1 MNLKKYILSLGLVF
15 GSALFT
21 LAIPPSK
28 MTAPSPALRSTE
40 DFAKLNPGDK
50 IALVCKECNSVTV
63 TSVESKEAAMQLCKE
78 GTTITCPSCK
88 MVAKV
93 VTHGPSGKEGT
104 HTVTKIVNEK
114 GEECMF
120 MAKLPN

>member
-21 LAIPPSK
+21 LAGPPSK
-28 MTAPSPALRSTE
+28 MTAPSPALRSSE

-50 IALVCKECNSVTV
+50 IALVCKECDTVTV
-63 TSVESKEAAMQLCKE
+63 QTVASKEEAMEHCKE
-78 GTTITCPSCK
+78 GSTVTCPSCK
-88 MVAKV
+88 IVAKV

-104 HTVTKIVNEK
+104 HTVMKIVNDK

-120 MAKLPN
+120 VAKLPN